1 MTKVKDTSLEA
12 YKKLKDSGR
21 LNRQQQ
27 QVLEFFM
34 LNHRGI
40 EIIKNDKAPFEPT
53 ESFNYRE
60 VKAFSGVESAQKRLN
75 ELEKKG
81 LIKKVGIRNGCS
93 TYQYVPDPAEQ
104 KARAKF
110 FTERKPEMERYT
122 AWLNNQ
128 RIRPFGHDWF
138 GRIGGGKDRIYTNA
152 ELVKAFKQSEKLSD
166 QIIW

>member
-12 YKKLKDSGR
+12 YKKLKDSGS

-27 QVLEFFM
+27 KVLEFFM

-75 ELEKKG
+75 ELERNG
-81 LIKKVGIRNGCS
+81 YIKKSGRRNGCS

-110 FTERKPEMERYT
+110 FTERKPEIERFA
-122 AWLNNQ
+122 AWLHSQ
-128 RIRPFGHDWF
+128 RLKQHGENWY
-138 GRIGGGKDRIYTNA
+138 GTVAGKDGEYTHKQ
-152 ELVKAFKQSEKLSD
+152 LVKAFKQSEKLSD
-166 QIIW
+166 QIIF